1 MCLAFVVLFATIN
14 ILWHPVKV
22 HCLVLPLL
30 TVLETEVASM
40 ARSDYAV
47 NLLLA
52 ILT

>member
-1 MCLAFVVLFATIN
+1 MAFVVLFATIN

-40 ARSDYAV
+40 AMARSDYAV